1 VAALQPA
8 VVPEAVGAGSDVVEI
23 AKMRKSSVGDGI
35 LAGSGI
41 NLDAVA
47 AAAAI
52 ELVACAEPVGRRG
65 RRKSRPG
72 VDAAAPPGSAAAS
85 AAEGTSSRPACRLPA
100 PAAACGVAAAAA
112 PPAGIPELSS
122 ACCGGAIVCGQA
134 AGGSHAA
141 GRPEARG
148 LQDADPL
155 GPDLHGNHKYSIS
168 VGLCDAA
175 SGLTA
180 W

>member
-1 VAALQPA
+1 MAALQPA
-8 VVPEAVGAGSDVVEI
+8 MVPEAVGAGSDIIEI

-52 ELVACAEPVGRRG
+52 ELVACAEPVGCRC
-65 RRKSRPG
+65 RRKSRPR
-72 VDAAAPPGSAAAS
+72 VDPAAPSGSAAASAAS
-85 AAEGTSSRPACRLPA
+85 AAEGTSSCPACRLSTPA
-100 PAAACGVAAAAA
+100 SSCCVAAAAA

-122 ACCGGAIVCGQA
+122 ACCGGAIVRSQA

-141 GRPEARG
+141 G
-148 LQDADPL
+148 
-155 GPDLHGNHKYSIS
+155 
-168 VGLCDAA
+168 
-175 SGLTA
+175 
-180 W
+180 

>member
-1 VAALQPA
+1 MAALQPA
-8 VVPEAVGAGSDVVEI
+8 VVPEAVGAGSYVVEI

-72 VDAAAPPGSAAAS
+72 VDAAAPSGSAAASAAS

-100 PAAACGVAAAAA
+100 SATACGVAAAAA

-122 ACCGGAIVCGQA
+122 ACCGGAIVRSQA

-141 GRPEARG
+141 G
-148 LQDADPL
+148 
-155 GPDLHGNHKYSIS
+155 
-168 VGLCDAA
+168 
-175 SGLTA
+175 
-180 W
+180 

>member
-1 VAALQPA
+1 MAALQPA
-8 VVPEAVGAGSDVVEI
+8 VVPEAVGAGSDVVKI

-72 VDAAAPPGSAAAS
+72 VDAAAPSPGAATSAAS
-85 AAEGTSSRPACRLPA
+85 AAEGTSCRPACRLPA
-100 PAAACGVAAAAA
+100 AATASGVAAGAA
-112 PPAGIPELSS
+112 PPTGIPELSS

-141 GRPEARG
+141 G
-148 LQDADPL
+148 
-155 GPDLHGNHKYSIS
+155 
-168 VGLCDAA
+168 
-175 SGLTA
+175 
-180 W
+180 